1 MGCDGGSIEKR
12 DELVKVK
19 KGPPPKDPKEIS
31 RIRWGSCTVSKEPL
45 TLPIVACAL
54 GNLYNKDA
62 VIAHLLAKSMPAEFS
77 HIRGL
82 KDLVDLKLTPN
93 PDAGKNGASLF
104 ICPITR
110 FEAGGSYSFIAMR
123 PCGCVLARKA
133 LKEIQADEC
142 LVCGKPYYKDNVSNS
157 SYSLPKNFSLT
168 PLQILAINPT
178 DEELVEIKK
187 KVAEQLEIQLEK
199 AKKSKRSK
207 SKGEKNTAGT
217 TTTTSTSTSSSSSSS
232 SSSSNSVTSNGKR
245 RADDKDEK
253 GKEKKAKIPSF
264 LKPELV
270 NSKVYSSIFTSSLK
284 QGEGPVEKETFLC
297 RNVIRSTT

>member
-31 RIRWGSCTVSKEPL
+31 RIRWSSCTISKEPL
-45 TLPIVACAL
+45 TLPVVACAL

-82 KDLVDLKLTPN
+82 KDLIDLKLTPN
-93 PDAGKNGASLF
+93 PDASKDGASLF

-110 FEAGGSYSFIAMR
+110 FEAGGGYSFIAMR
-123 PCGCVLARKA
+123 PCGCVIARKA
-133 LKEIQADEC
+133 LKEIQSDEC
-142 LVCGKPYYKDNVSNS
+142 LACGKPYHKDNI
-157 SYSLPKNFSLT
+157 LT
-168 PLQILAINPT
+168 INPN

-187 KVAEQLEIQLEK
+187 KLAEQPKSEK
-199 AKKSKRSK
+199 TKKTKKSK
-207 SKGEKNTAGT
+207 SKGEKHS
-217 TTTTSTSTSSSSSSS
+217 TTSTTSSSSSSTPTS
-232 SSSSNSVTSNGKR
+232 SESSTSNGKR
-245 RADDKDEK
+245 KAGDEK
-253 GKEKKAKIPSF
+253 GKKEKKAKIPSF

-270 NSKVYSSIFTSSLK
+270 DSKVYSSIFTSSLK
-284 QGEGPVEKETFLC
+284 QGEGPVSQETFLC